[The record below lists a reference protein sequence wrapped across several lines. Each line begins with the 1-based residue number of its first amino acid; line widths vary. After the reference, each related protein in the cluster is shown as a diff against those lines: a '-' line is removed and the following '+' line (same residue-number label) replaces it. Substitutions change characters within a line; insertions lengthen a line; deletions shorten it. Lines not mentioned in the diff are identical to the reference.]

1 MIRNK
6 NVIYGKLQKG
16 ERLDAAEIKTI
27 QRAFEEYEKTHGIWK
42 EYVSV
47 YECSVCKHWEFK
59 SDILNIDFYKFCP
72 RCGAKMEGLERV
84 V

>member
-6 NVIYGKLQKG
+6 NAIYRKLQKG
-16 ERLDAAEIKTI
+16 KRLDAAEIKTI
-27 QRAFEEYEKTHGIWK
+27 ERAFKECEKTHGIGK

-59 SDILNIDFYKFCP
+59 DSTLRIEFYKFYP
-72 RCGAKMEGLERV
+72 RCGAKMDGEK
-84 V
+84 